1 MRVGAMKKM
10 ASQDRDR
17 LLEGLKTN
25 WNFLHHQ
32 YQGLRYFSEIGQTIS
47 LTTILFSYYIILYI
61 IFLYYFHQCGYG
73 YTTET

>member
-10 ASQDRDR
+10 ASQERDR

-32 YQGLRYFSEIGQTIS
+32 YQGLSVVMDTQPKRNRKEQLEREMAAIEKDIKM
-47 LTTILFSYYIILYI
+47 IEAHPVIYI
-61 IFLYYFHQCGYG
+61 Q
-73 YTTET
+73 